1 MFDLYH
7 VLTLRTS
14 VLVISGR
21 LQLELEASTKQAIF
35 VGSSI
40 SDTIRTC
47 IVLGNHRAAM
57 RVRAEFKVI
66 FFIYVSLF
74 SFIDAMF
81 L

>member
-1 MFDLYH
+1 M
-7 VLTLRTS
+7 
-14 VLVISGR
+14 VLVISCR

-57 RVRAEFKVI
+57 RVRAEFKVVYRFI
-66 FFIYVSLF
+66 FYL
-74 SFIDAMF
+74 SFDAMY